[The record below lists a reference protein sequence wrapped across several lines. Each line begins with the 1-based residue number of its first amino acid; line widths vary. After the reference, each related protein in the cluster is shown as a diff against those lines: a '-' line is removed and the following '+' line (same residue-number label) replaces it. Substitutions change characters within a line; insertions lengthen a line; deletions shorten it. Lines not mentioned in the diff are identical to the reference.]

1 MAMPPKDPPQDNPPG
16 KPKDVSTLPGKPKG
30 VTTIPP
36 EGPKNVK
43 TLPLARRKDVD
54 TIPPKGGAGQ
64 ELYLR
69 LMTEQLTGWD
79 NPRVMLERALRE
91 NLFLLLAQKI
101 LSLKPGAPDP
111 SCFEILL
118 RLKQEEDSML
128 PPGGF
133 FDVAESLGM
142 MPKIDRWVVRAAL
155 TWCAARQKSKPA
167 AQLPMLCINVSRPA
181 LKSTSFLGAVREEL
195 NASGVPPRTICFE
208 INERDVIEH
217 RANAEAFIAALK
229 PLGCRFTIDAFG
241 SVRVSFSYLEGLAFD
256 FLKID
261 GILIDSIHQGTLGL
275 ATVKAINIV
284 CREVGIRTIAEFVE
298 SKSTLDKMREIGV
311 DYVQGFGISRPEPIS
326 KIP

>member
-1 MAMPPKDPPQDNPPG
+1 MPTPPKTPPKGVQTIPPV
-16 KPKDVSTLPGKPKG
+16 KPKDAGTLPPG
-30 VTTIPP
+30 T
-36 EGPKNVK
+36 
-43 TLPLARRKDVD
+43 AKDVD

-91 NLFLLLAQKI
+91 NLFLLLAQRI
-101 LSLKPGAPDP
+101 LPLKPGAPDP
-111 SCFEILL
+111 ACYEILL
-118 RLKQEEDSML
+118 RLKQEEDNML

-142 MPKIDRWVVRAAL
+142 MAKIDRWVLRSVL
-155 TWCAARQKSKPA
+155 TWCAGRQKSKPA
-167 AQLPMLCINVSRPA
+167 AQLPLLCVNVSRPA
-181 LKSTSFLGAVREEL
+181 LKSHSFLGAVREEL
-195 NASGVPPRTICFE
+195 NASGVPPRAICFE

-217 RANAEAFIAALK
+217 HASAEAFIAALK
-229 PLGCRFTIDAFG
+229 PLGCRFTLDAFG
-241 SVRVSFSYLEGLAFD
+241 SVKVSFSYLEGLAFD

-261 GILIDSIHQGTLGL
+261 GIVIESVLHGVLGP

-298 SKSTLDKMREIGV
+298 NKATLDKLREIGV
-311 DYVQGFGISRPEPIS
+311 DYVQGFGISRPEPIG